1 MKFSGLSLAM
11 LMRIP
16 KIGNAQSASASAA
29 FEVLRAQQ
37 NLEGAI
43 EAVKMGE
50 SAQPGCV
57 HAVDNYVFC
66 LDKPEDSE
74 DTTFLDHPLVPAG
87 TTLSQLEGTPDYD
100 MAKGLV
106 DAWREA
112 LECNDEKVFN
122 LASYDWLSSVDG
134 SSMVEVSSL
143 IVNVETDDG
152 VIMCGSGPLSE
163 AEPEELKP
171 STMHDLIPEFKWT
184 EAPPGVDYDFSGS
197 LEMCGGLATK
207 MDWPSYFVNEE
218 TSGAIFA
225 YRQYGNHQ
233 GLACGDEMAPVMHL
247 QRGKVYKINFINSSE
262 SDTNLHTHGL
272 HLGGNGWSDDVFRTI
287 PAGMCGVYYW
297 EIHPDHISGMHW
309 YHPHLHEWT
318 FEQVRGR
325 AFGPLFVDEAE
336 EVTATYPPSVKKWL
350 ESTILVQ
357 LSTETV
363 PSPMTNGDG
372 VKDGRCPGGFD
383 ECYPRAN
390 NKRQE
395 TVVLVKNEWTS
406 IVLHSVVPNGTG
418 LDVVKFFAKD
428 GLSEA
433 PCVTMV
439 AGYDGVYRS
448 SVPRAVEDYP
458 EEPNYFHANGA
469 SRLQL
474 AVKCSDDATLKF
486 GKEDSTDSHYGMK
499 TPEEAALIPIV
510 VVFKT
515 VEGEVTEASPYA
527 DEETMTQW
535 IPPRPFY
542 LEDLTTY
549 TGEVET
555 WELITEIEGMGTGSL
570 WDLVPLF
577 NGKSFHGGD
586 ANHVATYG
594 AVQEWSY
601 YGSAAHPD
609 GHPMHVHVNHVQIY
623 GHSNTTGVDC
633 GPNLEFGQWYDT
645 LRIKESDWD
654 PCLARFR
661 FNDYSGKV
669 IMHCHDL
676 LHEDAGM
683 MGWVMVEGG
692 PNDEEANAPVKEP
705 IECTNVL

>member
-1 MKFSGLSLAM
+1 M
-11 LMRIP
+11 P
-16 KIGNAQSASASAA
+16 THAQLDMMQAA
-29 FEVLRAQQ
+29 FEMLRASENVDAAVEAFTTDLTAEQPACFDPTK
-37 NLEGAI
+37 NYVKCFSVPDDVDDTEIVVHPIVPEGTVLGDLAESSPDDYVMGKAYF
-43 EAVKMGE
+43 EAVRDVISTCEATDKYQLATYPWLDSNDFTTPNLSVSLVKDFVASDG
-50 SAQPGCV
+50 
-57 HAVDNYVFC
+57 NTYVC
-66 LDKPEDSE
+66 S
-74 DTTFLDHPLVPAG
+74 
-87 TTLSQLEGTPDYD
+87 
-100 MAKGLV
+100 
-106 DAWREA
+106 
-112 LECNDEKVFN
+112 
-122 LASYDWLSSVDG
+122 
-134 SSMVEVSSL
+134 
-143 IVNVETDDG
+143 
-152 VIMCGSGPLSE
+152 SGPISE
-163 AEPEELKP
+163 EEIEMAAEDLKP

-233 GLACGDEMAPVMHL
+233 GLNCGDEMAPVMHL
-247 QRGKVYKINFINSSE
+247 KRGKVYKINFINSSE

-297 EIHPDHISGMHW
+297 EIHPEHISGMHW

-325 AFGPLFVDEAE
+325 AFGPLFVDEE
-336 EVTATYPPSVKKWL
+336 DEVTDTYPPSVKKWL

-383 ECYPRAN
+383 DCYPRAN

-439 AGYDGVYRS
+439 SGYDGVYRS

-499 TPEEAALIPIV
+499 TPEEAALMPV
-510 VVFKT
+510 VIVFKT
-515 VEGEVTEASPYA
+515 VEGEVTNASPYA

-555 WELITEIEGMGTGSL
+555 WELITEIDGMGTGSL

-586 ANHVATYG
+586 ANHVATYE

-623 GHSNTTGVDC
+623 GHSNMTGVDC

-692 PNDEEANAPVKEP
+692 PNDEEAVAPVKEP
-705 IECTNVL
+705 VECTNVL